1 MSKKRLYEIAKEYHI
16 SSEAIVKLVRE
27 LGFDIK
33 SHMSTATD
41 EMVAAIKS
49 KFSEEKE
56 SVKQEIDR
64 RKKIQTPTPPVAVAP
79 AHVKVAPQPAGV
91 ATAEPPA
98 PATLPATD
106 VQVYEDLDAAG
117 TEKIVSKAMQIER
130 QAREATQ
137 LKKRKRDKRKKKRH
151 SDISAADV
159 KAQVKKTMA
168 KIDFGKRIK
177 KYKRREKPDG
187 TVVEEEA
194 HVIQITEFMSLAE
207 LANTIGIKAADL
219 IAKCI
224 ELGMMVTINQR
235 LDLTTIETLALE
247 YGLEIEEIKEIG
259 VEEEEEEEID
269 DELQP
274 RAPIVTVMGHVDHG
288 KTSLLDFIRKTNVA
302 SGEAGLITQHI
313 GAYQVRLPQGNIT
326 FLDTPGHEA
335 FTAMRARGAHIT
347 DIVVLVVAAD
357 DGVMPQTIE
366 AIDHARAA
374 DVPIIVAVNK
384 IDKPGAKPDQV
395 KQQLSGRNLVPEEWG
410 GKTIFVDVSAK
421 TGQGMERLLEM
432 ILLQA
437 DVLELKGNPDHLARG
452 TVVEAKLD
460 KGRGV
465 VTTIIVDK
473 GTLRVGDPIVAG
485 IYSGRVR
492 AMINDRGEK
501 VDEVYPGEPTA
512 VVGLAGVP
520 QAGDTFMG
528 VASEAEAREISLK
541 RQQIRREQEYR
552 QVKRVSLMNVY
563 DQIKEG
569 QRKELSI
576 VIKGDVDGSVQ
587 VLRDTLEKI
596 TNEEVRVNV
605 IHYGVG
611 AITESDV
618 LLAAASDAIV
628 IGFHVRP
635 DSRAREVAARE
646 KIDVRLYTIIY
657 EVDNDIRKALEGML
671 TPDKEERITGVAAVK
686 NTFRVPKFGV
696 VAGCQVQ
703 SGTIHRS
710 DRARLVRDGVEVYVG
725 GINSLKRFKDDARE
739 VAQGLECGIKI
750 ENFDDIKV
758 GDLIEAFEVI
768 EIARKL

>member
-1 MSKKRLYEIAKEYHI
+1 MGKKRLYEVAKEYNI

-27 LGFDIK
+27 LGFTDVK

-41 EMVAAIKS
+41 EMLTAIAS
-49 KFSEEKE
+49 KFSLEKE

-64 RKKIQTPTPPVAVAP
+64 RKKIQREVA
-79 AHVKVAPQPAGV
+79 
-91 ATAEPPA
+91 ER
-98 PATLPATD
+98 
-106 VQVYEDLDAAG
+106 DLEVFEEEEAAG
-117 TEKIVSKAMQIER
+117 TEKIVSKAQVIER
-130 QAREATQ
+130 QAKAAVQ
-137 LKKRKRDKRKKKRH
+137 LRKKKRDKKKKKRH

-159 KAQVKKTMA
+159 KAAVKKTMA
-168 KIDFGKRIK
+168 KIDLGKRIK

-194 HVIQITEFMSLAE
+194 NVIQVTEYMSLAE
-207 LANTIGIKAADL
+207 LATAVGAKPADL
-219 IAKCI
+219 IAKCM

-247 YGLEIEEIKEIG
+247 YGLEIEEVKEIG
-259 VEEEEEEEID
+259 VEEEEEVEAEED
-269 DELQP
+269 MKP

-288 KTSLLDFIRKTNVA
+288 KTSLLDSIRKTNVA
-302 SGEAGLITQHI
+302 AGETGLITQHI
-313 GAYQVRLPQGNIT
+313 GAYQVTLPQGNIT

-335 FTAMRARGAHIT
+335 FTAMRARGADIT

-384 IDKPGAKPDQV
+384 IDKPGAKPEQV
-395 KQQLSGRNLVPEEWG
+395 KQQLAGRGVSPEEWG
-410 GKTIFVDVSAK
+410 GKNIFVEVSAK
-421 TGQGMERLLEM
+421 TGQGVDKLLEM

-437 DVLELKGNPDHLARG
+437 ELLELKSNPDHLARA

-465 VTTIIVDK
+465 VTTIIMEK
-473 GTLRVGDPIVAG
+473 GMLHIGDPIVAG
-485 IYSGRVR
+485 IHSGRVR
-492 AMINDRGEK
+492 ALINDRGERRD
-501 VDEVYPGEPTA
+501 VVLPGEPA
-512 VVGLAGVP
+512 QVVGLAGVP
-520 QAGDTFMG
+520 QAGDSFMG
-528 VASEAEAREISLK
+528 VESEAEAREISIK
-541 RQQIRREQEYR
+541 RQQIRREHEHR

-569 QRKELSI
+569 ERKDLNI

-596 TNEEVRVNV
+596 SNEEVRVNV

-611 AITESDV
+611 AITESDI

-657 EVDNDIRKALEGML
+657 EAESDIRKALEGML
-671 TPDKEERITGVAAVK
+671 EPDKEERITGVALVK
-686 NTFRVPKFGV
+686 DTFRVPKIGV
-696 VAGCQVQ
+696 IAGCYVQ

-710 DRARLVRDGVEVYVG
+710 DHARIIRDSISVYSG
-725 GINSLKRFKDDARE
+725 AINSLRRFKDDARE
-739 VAQGLECGIKI
+739 VPAGMECGIKI
-750 ENFDDIKV
+750 ENFDDVKA
-758 GDLIEAFEVI
+758 GDLIEAFETV
-768 EIARKL
+768 EVARKL

>member
-1 MSKKRLYEIAKEYHI
+1 MTKKRLYELAKEYNI

-27 LGFDIK
+27 LGFPEVK
-33 SHMSTATD
+33 SHMSTASD
-41 EMVAAIKS
+41 EMVTAIAG
-49 KFSEEKE
+49 KFSLEKE

-64 RKKIQTPTPPVAVAP
+64 RKKIQREVA
-79 AHVKVAPQPAGV
+79 
-91 ATAEPPA
+91 ER
-98 PATLPATD
+98 
-106 VQVYEDLDAAG
+106 DLEVFEEEEAAG
-117 TEKIVSKAMQIER
+117 TEKIVSRAQVIER
-130 QAREATQ
+130 QAKAAVQQR
-137 LKKRKRDKRKKKRH
+137 KKKRDKKKKKRH

-159 KAQVKKTMA
+159 KAAVKKTMA
-168 KIDFGKRIK
+168 KIDLGKRIK

-187 TVVEEEA
+187 TIVEEETN
-194 HVIQITEFMSLAE
+194 VIQVTEYMSLAE
-207 LANTIGIKAADL
+207 LAAALGVKAADL
-219 IAKCI
+219 IAKCM

-247 YGLEIEEIKEIG
+247 YGLEIEEVKEIG
-259 VEEEEEEEID
+259 VEEEEEEEAEED
-269 DELQP
+269 LQP

-302 SGEAGLITQHI
+302 AGESGLITQHI
-313 GAYQVRLPQGNIT
+313 GAYQVSLSQGNIT

-374 DVPIIVAVNK
+374 GVPIIVAVNK

-395 KQQLSGRNLVPEEWG
+395 KQQLAGRGISPEEWG
-410 GKTIFVDVSAK
+410 GKNIFVEVSAK
-421 TGQGMERLLEM
+421 TGQGMDKLLEM

-437 DVLELKGNPDHLARG
+437 ELLELKSNPDHLARG

-465 VTTIIVDK
+465 VTTIIMDK
-473 GTLRVGDPIVAG
+473 GTLHVGDPIVAG
-485 IYSGRVR
+485 THAGRVR
-492 AMINDRGEK
+492 ALINDRGEK
-501 VDEVYPGEPTA
+501 QDLALPGEPA
-512 VVGLAGVP
+512 QVVGLAGVP
-520 QAGDTFMG
+520 QAGDSFMG
-528 VASEAEAREISLK
+528 VESETEAREISLR

-569 QRKELSI
+569 ERKDLNI

-596 TNEEVRVNV
+596 SNEEVRVNV
-605 IHYGVG
+605 IHHGVG
-611 AITESDV
+611 AITESDI

-635 DSRAREVAARE
+635 DSRAREIAARE

-657 EVDNDIRKALEGML
+657 EADNDIRKALEGML
-671 TPDKEERITGVAAVK
+671 EPDKEERITGVALVK
-686 NTFRVPKFGV
+686 DTFRVPKVGV
-696 VAGCQVQ
+696 IAGCYVQ

-710 DRARLVRDGVEVYVG
+710 NRARVIRDSVSVYAG
-725 GINSLKRFKDDARE
+725 PIHSLKRFKDDARE
-739 VAQGLECGIKI
+739 VPAGMECGIKV
-750 ENFDDIKV
+750 ENFDDVKA
-758 GDLIEAFEVI
+758 GDLIEAFETI
-768 EIARKL
+768 EVARKL